1 MGILLLVK
9 IVKNKSVIFKIV
21 EFVGVID
28 VIYVNEDMIL
38 LIIDVKFVNKIA
50 VFVLLGLN

>member
-9 IVKNKSVIFKIV
+9 IVKNKRVIFKIV
-21 EFVGVID
+21 EFVVLID